1 MHVCQK
7 AIDIPPFLVM
17 EILERAQELE
27 REGRK
32 IIHLEVGEPD
42 FDTPAV
48 IRQAAASALE
58 AGQTHYTHSMGD
70 LRLREATAAYYD
82 RQYRLS
88 IDPARII
95 ITSGTSPAMLV
106 LFAAILEAGDEV
118 IMADPHYACYPNF
131 VSYMAGGVPTY
142 VTTVEED
149 GFQLGVEAVKEAI
162 TPRTKA
168 ILINS
173 PANPTGQLL
182 SDERMAR
189 LAELGPMV
197 VSDEIYHGL
206 VYEGRARSIL
216 EFTDRAVVLNGFS
229 KLWAMT
235 GWRLGW
241 LILPPDMVRPLQK
254 MCQSFFISVNAF
266 CQAAGVVAL
275 SQADG
280 EVAEMVS
287 RYDARRRLMVA
298 RLKELGLGIKVEPTG
313 AFYVLANAKHLDHDS
328 SRLAFDILEKAQVGV
343 APGIDFGQAAEGYL
357 RFSYASS
364 RANIEQAMDRLGAYL
379 KARGAGS

>member
-1 MHVCQK
+1 MSVCQK

-17 EILERAQELE
+17 EIMERAHGLD
-27 REGRK
+27 REGREV
-32 IIHLEVGEPD
+32 IHLEIGEPD
-42 FDTPAV
+42 FDTPPV
-48 IRQAAASALE
+48 IRQAAVSALE
-58 AGQTHYTHSMGD
+58 AGQTHYTHSQGD
-70 LRLREATAAYYD
+70 LRLREAIAAYYD

-88 IDPARII
+88 IDPGRII

-131 VSYMAGGVPTY
+131 VTYMGGCPTY
-142 VTTVEED
+142 VTTVED
-149 GFQLGVEAVKEAI
+149 NGFQLEVEAVKEAI
-162 TPRTKA
+162 TPQTKA

-189 LAELGPMV
+189 LADLGPLV

-266 CQAAGVVAL
+266 CQAAGIVAL

-287 RYDARRRLMVA
+287 RYDARRRLMIA
-298 RLKELGLGIKVEPTG
+298 RLKELGFGVKVEPTG
-313 AFYVLANAKHLDHDS
+313 AFYVLANAKHLDNDS
-328 SRLAFDILEKAQVGV
+328 YRLALDILEKAQVGV
-343 APGIDFGQAAEGYL
+343 APGIDFGQGAEGYL
-357 RFSYASS
+357 RLSYARS
-364 RANIEQAMDRLGAYL
+364 RANINEGMDRLGTYL
-379 KARGAGS
+379 KARGASS

>member
-1 MHVCQK
+1 MSVCQK

-17 EILERAQELE
+17 EIMERAHGLD
-27 REGRK
+27 REGREV
-32 IIHLEVGEPD
+32 IHLEIGEPD
-42 FDTPAV
+42 FDTPPV
-48 IRQAAASALE
+48 IRQAAVSALE
-58 AGQTHYTHSMGD
+58 AGQTHYTHSQGD
-70 LRLREATAAYYD
+70 LRLREAIAAYYD

-88 IDPARII
+88 IDPGRII

-131 VSYMAGGVPTY
+131 VTYMGGCPTY
-142 VTTVEED
+142 VTTVED
-149 GFQLGVEAVKEAI
+149 NGFQLEVEAVKEAI
-162 TPRTKA
+162 TPQTKA

-189 LAELGPMV
+189 LAELGPLV

-266 CQAAGVVAL
+266 CQAAGIVAL

-280 EVAEMVS
+280 EVAEMIS
-287 RYDARRRLMVA
+287 RYDARRRLMIA
-298 RLKELGLGIKVEPTG
+298 RLKELGFGVKVEPTG
-313 AFYVLANAKHLDHDS
+313 AFYVLANAKHLDNDS
-328 SRLAFDILEKAQVGV
+328 YRLALDILEKAQVGV
-343 APGIDFGQAAEGYL
+343 APGIDFGQGAEGYL
-357 RFSYASS
+357 RLSYARS
-364 RANIEQAMDRLGAYL
+364 RANINEGMDRLGTYL
-379 KARGAGS
+379 KARGASS